1 MNIVTSMLLKMASG
15 SLTQWHYFI
24 LFQVGDLFY
33 IYPTAVFEDR
43 VIQELMVIS
52 MFSAKLVA

>member
-1 MNIVTSMLLKMASG
+1 MAFG

-24 LFQVGDLFY
+24 LFQVGDLSY

-43 VIQELMVIS
+43 VIQELMVTS